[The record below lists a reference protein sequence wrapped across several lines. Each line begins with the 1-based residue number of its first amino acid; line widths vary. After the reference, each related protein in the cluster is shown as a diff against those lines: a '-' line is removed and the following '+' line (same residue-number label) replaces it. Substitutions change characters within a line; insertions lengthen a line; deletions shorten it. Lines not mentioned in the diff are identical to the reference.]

1 MKRFQV
7 IFDKKRVAKGLFFS
21 LLFEKTNKDIS
32 PEMVVHLKT
41 YFLDSLANFVR
52 SEETEE
58 SELMRFNKLLVKYF

>member
-21 LLFEKTNKDIS
+21 LLFEKSNRDIS
-32 PEMVVHLKT
+32 PEMVTHLKT
-41 YFLDSLANFVR
+41 YFLDALANFVR

-58 SELMRFNKLLVKYF
+58 SELVRFNKLLIKYF